1 MDLAN
6 LRLVQDCCF
15 LQHALREKDPEQDP
29 DLNDSLSPADDAV
42 VLVLA
47 L

>member
-1 MDLAN
+1 LDFAN
-6 LRLVQDCCF
+6 LRHVQDCCF

-29 DLNDSLSPADDAV
+29 DLSNYLSPADDAV